1 MVKSPIEYFVSQ
13 DFDTTPDPAG
23 HMSDTE
29 KAFIEKY
36 MGISPGEAL
45 KKLPVTA
52 GDPKA
57 AVLPEK
63 EISLYQTLREAD
75 FVQLVGFYIGQQ
87 LFAMPTLAIQE
98 VIRRQEISLLPLAPS
113 FISGVINLRGH
124 VTPLIRL
131 RNWLDVPLEPDA
143 EDKFTIICRSSGL
156 QFGVEIEKLQ
166 TMYKVLQQ
174 DLDWDAEMSIGANVD
189 FVTGMFEVGEKIIP
203 IVSTD
208 RIVENML
215 KL

>member
-1 MVKSPIEYFVSQ
+1 MVKSPLEYLVEQ
-13 DFDTTPDPAG
+13 NFDTTPDPAER
-23 HMSDTE
+23 MSDTE

-36 MGISPGEAL
+36 MGISPDEAL

-52 GDPKA
+52 GDPNA
-57 AVLPEK
+57 APLPDSGP
-63 EISLYQTLREAD
+63 SLYKTLREAES
-75 FVQLVGFYIGQQ
+75 VQLVGFYIGTQ

-98 VIRRQEISLLPLAPS
+98 VIRRQEVSLLPLAPT

-131 RNWLDVPLEPDA
+131 RNWLDVALDPGE
-143 EDKFTIICRSSGL
+143 EDKFTIICRSCGL

-166 TMYKVLQQ
+166 TMYKIFQE
-174 DLDWDAEMSIGANVD
+174 DLNWDAEMNIGANVD
-189 FVTGMFEVGEKIIP
+189 FITGMFQVNEKIIP